1 LNTIQEKINFNV
13 DNSSNQIK
21 MKKTKK
27 TLSIITIAVLTLTAM
42 SCKDVK
48 KDDAAAPMS
57 NEMNQENGQNQEG
70 SGTMADNSSNGSSSA
85 IIDNY
90 LKIKNALV
98 ADNQEDA
105 AKAGGMLV
113 SDLKEF
119 KKSSYSSKEQQQ
131 LTDIIEDATEHA
143 EHISES
149 PIEHQREHFDILSKD
164 VIDMVAITGTDKK
177 LYQDF
182 CPMYNDNKGAQW
194 LSTTEEIKNPYF
206 GSKMMGCG
214 KVQKE
219 IN

>member
-1 LNTIQEKINFNV
+1 MRKL
-13 DNSSNQIK
+13 K
-21 MKKTKK
+21 M
-27 TLSIITIAVLTLTAM
+27 TLGILILTLATLTAT
-42 SCKDVK
+42 SCKDGK
-48 KDDAAAPMS
+48 KEGATAPMS
-57 NEMNQENGQNQEG
+57 SEMHQEDSASEM
-70 SGTMADNSSNGSSSA
+70 MADNSSKEGLSA
-85 IIDNY
+85 ILDNY

-113 SDLKEF
+113 ADFEEF
-119 KKSSYSSKEQQQ
+119 DKSSYSSEEKQEM
-131 LTDIIEDATEHA
+131 TDIIEDAKEHA

-164 VIDMVAITGTDKK
+164 MIDMVAITGTDKK

-194 LSTTEEIKNPYF
+194 LSTTEEIKNPYM
-206 GSKMMGCG
+206 GSKMPGCG

-219 IN
+219 IK